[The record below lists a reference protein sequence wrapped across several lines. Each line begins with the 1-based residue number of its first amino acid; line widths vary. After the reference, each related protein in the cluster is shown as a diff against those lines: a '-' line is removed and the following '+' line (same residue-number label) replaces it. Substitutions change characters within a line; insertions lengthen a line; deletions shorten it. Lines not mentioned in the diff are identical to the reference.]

1 MITLTAMPLDK
12 GKHTVEEIN
21 GVRCS
26 VVEKGV
32 TAERLAFIRE
42 ILEFNKLEVQ
52 SQEEKK
58 ESEDAPVTYTVGV
71 TDLLFNI
78 VIAIYQ
84 VRVKLKDGRI
94 ASPAYWNQWTEKV
107 DNKYWRYRRKG
118 TVTIEVPDTFE

>member
-1 MITLTAMPLDK
+1 MPLDK

-52 SQEEKK
+52 AQEEKR

>member
-1 MITLTAMPLDK
+1 MPLDK
-12 GKHTVEEIN
+12 GKHIVEEIN

-32 TAERLAFIRE
+32 TAKGSLSSGKSSNSTSWRSRPGR
-42 ILEFNKLEVQ
+42 KR
-52 SQEEKK
+52 

-84 VRVKLKDGRI
+84 VRVKMKDGRK

>member
-1 MITLTAMPLDK
+1 MPLDK

-52 SQEEKK
+52 SQEEKR

>member
-1 MITLTAMPLDK
+1 MPLDK

-32 TAERLAFIRE
+32 TNERLAFLKE
-42 ILEFNKLEVQ
+42 ILEFNRLEVRV
-52 SQEEKK
+52 QEEKK
-58 ESEDAPVTYTVGV
+58 ETEESPVTYTVGV
-71 TDLLFNI
+71 TDLTFNI

-84 VRVKLKDGRI
+84 MRVKLPDGRI
-94 ASPAYWNQWTEKV
+94 ASPAYWNQWTGKI

-118 TVTIEVPDTFE
+118 NVTTEVPDTFE